1 MRDYGKVHT
10 AFWSSSS
17 IGELSEDARMLALYL
32 LTCPHGTIAG
42 VFRIPDGY
50 ACEDLKWSSERVAEG
65 FAELFRKGFANRCE
79 TTKWVWVVKHFDW
92 NPLEN
97 PNQRKSAVKVALQI
111 PAGCAW
117 KLDFMRVCGEIM
129 GLSPE
134 EIANHCGTVS
144 KGFLNQ
150 EQEQEQELNK
160 EPNGSVGSADEAG
173 TKNESSDEKLPAD
186 DQTEEG
192 DDPKLPACPVEA
204 IVELYHQ
211 QLPELPRVRL
221 LSDKRKRALRKVWR
235 WVLTSK
241 KTDNT
246 PRAASADEAQAWL
259 RSYFGRARKN
269 DFLMGRGHRS
279 AEHAGWQCDL
289 DFLLTD
295 NGMKHVIEK
304 TKGGAA

>member
-111 PAGCAW
+111 PVGCAW
-117 KLDFMRVCGEIM
+117 KIDFMRVCGEIM

-173 TKNESSDEKLPAD
+173 TKSESSDEKLPAG